1 MVLRILRISRST
13 YYYNL
18 CKLKNHSKIITRI
31 GYGGRPK
38 SCYTVTKDN
47 KIVSNEQ
54 VKEWLCEL
62 IVGEGFAYGYLKLT
76 YCLKKKFNLKINK
89 KKVYRLCKE
98 LDILKPQRKVKRKY
112 PRKLARNRLVTTFNQ
127 LWETDV
133 KYGYIAGEDR
143 FFFIM
148 PVIDVYDR
156 CIIDYYIGLSCEAK
170 DAVTTLK
177 NCLFKRQLYIE
188 KQKPVIRSDNGP
200 QFICNLFEEV
210 CTKLNVEHERIP
222 FKTPNLNAHIESF
235 NAILEGECL
244 SQHEFLNYEE
254 AYETVDKFIR
264 FYNKARIHSGV
275 KYLAPYECY
284 QLLRNNLMKLNPVRV

>member
-1 MVLRILRISRST
+1 LVLRILRISRST

-200 QFICNLFEEV
+200 QFI
-210 CTKLNVEHERIP
+210 
-222 FKTPNLNAHIESF
+222 
-235 NAILEGECL
+235 
-244 SQHEFLNYEE
+244 
-254 AYETVDKFIR
+254 
-264 FYNKARIHSGV
+264 
-275 KYLAPYECY
+275 
-284 QLLRNNLMKLNPVRV
+284 